1 MKSQTLMLAENQF
14 LETERLFLR
23 PVTLANAEDMYEYAS
38 DDETTKYVFE
48 THTSLEDTKENLAKY
63 FLSKPLGNY
72 GIVLRVNQKMIGTI
86 DLRVN
91 EDHRKAEMG
100 YTLNKAY
107 WGQGY
112 MTEAAG
118 ELIRL
123 AFEKLKLNRV
133 EAIHDSRNP
142 ASGRV
147 MAKIGMT
154 KEAVLRDAVI
164 LKGDVAT
171 NVVYGI
177 TKEDYN

>member
-1 MKSQTLMLAENQF
+1 MKSQMLILAENQF
-14 LETERLFLR
+14 LETERLILR
-23 PVTLANAEDMYEYAS
+23 PVTLADAEDMYEYAS
-38 DDETTKYVFE
+38 DDETTKFVFE
-48 THTSLEDTKENLAKY
+48 THTSLEDTKENLAKN

-72 GIVLRVNQKMIGTI
+72 GIVLKNSQKMIGTI

-118 ELIRL
+118 KLIRL

-164 LKGDVAT
+164 LKGDLAT